1 MISAMLA
8 RRGGCSTHEIVLGD
22 SVYPY
27 HVGYDWLDSAG
38 DIFREYGA
46 DRYVVVSD
54 DSVLALH
61 GDALLPMLR
70 EHAPVEVLSS
80 APGESMKSLMRL
92 SEYVERAISAG
103 VSRRSMVVAFGGG
116 VPGNLAGMLASVV
129 LRGIRLVHVPTT
141 TVAAMDSVISLK
153 QAINSRS
160 GKNYI
165 GSYHQPSAVFTDV
178 SLLQTLPDR
187 EARSGFCEAAKN
199 CLAIVPSAL
208 PELRVIIENDELSS
222 LDSLSWLLEQSL
234 AAKLTVMCDDPKEV
248 RAGLVL
254 EYGHTVGHAIEL
266 CDIRRRGADAIAHGE
281 AVAVGMSIASRVAA
295 ELGLL
300 DDSVVTLHDEIC
312 DLLSAPMRLLRQ
324 IPTAEVMQ
332 LVRADNKRGYLQLG
346 SGEIGMVLL
355 EALGQPCVTGE
366 LPLVPVPIELVSRTV
381 ESYAGTR
388 V

>member
-1 MISAMLA
+1 MFA
-8 RRGGCSTHEIVLGD
+8 REGGRSTHEIVLGD

-27 HVGYDWLDSAG
+27 HVGYDWLGDAG

-80 APGESMKSLMRL
+80 TPGESMKSLLQL
-92 SEYVERAISAG
+92 SEFVERAITAG
-103 VSRRSMVVAFGGG
+103 ASRRSVVVAFGGG
-116 VPGNLAGMLASVV
+116 VPGNLGGMLASVV

-165 GSYHQPSAVFTDV
+165 GSYHQPSGVFTDI

-199 CLAIVPSAL
+199 CLAIMPSAL
-208 PELRVIIENDELSS
+208 PDLRLILERRELNS
-222 LDSLSWLLEQSL
+222 LEALAWLLEQSL
-234 AAKLTVMCDDPKEV
+234 IAKLTVMSDDPKEA

-266 CDIRRRGADAIAHGE
+266 CDIRRRGAAAISHGE
-281 AVAVGMSIASRVAA
+281 AIAVGMSIASRVAA
-295 ELGLL
+295 ERGFL
-300 DDSVVTLHDEIC
+300 DEAEVAVHDEIC
-312 DLLSAPMRLLRQ
+312 ALLGAPLGILREL
-324 IPTAEVMQ
+324 PTADVMR

-346 SGEIGMVLL
+346 SAEIAMVLL
-355 EALGQPCVTGE
+355 KGLGEPCFTGE
-366 LPLVPVPIELVSRTV
+366 LPLVPVPLELVARV
-381 ESYAGTR
+381 LESYAGAS